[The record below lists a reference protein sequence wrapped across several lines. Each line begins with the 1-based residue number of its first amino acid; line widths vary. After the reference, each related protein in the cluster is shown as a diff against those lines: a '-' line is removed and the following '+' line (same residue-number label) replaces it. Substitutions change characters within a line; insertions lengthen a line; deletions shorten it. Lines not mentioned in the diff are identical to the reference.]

1 MSKSILITG
10 CSWIQK
16 MHKYN
21 DTDFIYKSY
30 GGQGLWKIYNSLK
43 DLKDSSSYQGIVVQ
57 LPAPVRNHPTNISTT
72 DRFNLFLNRIEK
84 LGEQKA
90 REESINEYK
99 QKILDI
105 NKLHKNIVFFL
116 YNVGGYPL
124 RHPYD
129 FGKEADKELINFF
142 EENNLQYLYL
152 SFEEESGY
160 GITEENGV
168 LRDFWEYY
176 HTENPYNQKNK
187 NFKKYWSIISPKG
200 TIILDP
206 HPNKKADIK
215 ALELIKN
222 YFKI

>member
-16 MHKYN
+16 MHKYDN
-21 DTDFIYKSY
+21 TNFTYKSY

-43 DLKDSSSYQGIVVQ
+43 DLKDLSSYQGIVVQ
-57 LPAPVRNHPTNISTT
+57 LPAPVRNHPSSVSTT
-72 DRFNLFLNRIEK
+72 DRFNVFLSRIKK

-90 REESINEYK
+90 KEESINEYK

-129 FGKEADKELINFF
+129 FGKKADQELISFF
-142 EENNLQYLYL
+142 RENGLQYLYL
-152 SFEEESGY
+152 SFEGESGY
-160 GITEENGV
+160 GLNEKNEPN
-168 LRDFWEYY
+168 LEFWKYY
-176 HTENPYNQKNK
+176 HIENPHNQKNK
-187 NFKKYWSIISPKG
+187 DFKKHWSIIAPKG